1 MSTAASKQIMMVPG
15 LDTKTVKA
23 LPVFLVKLLN
33 MLEDESLDDIICW
46 DESGSSFHI
55 LDSPAFCDEVLPK
68 FFKHKNLNSFVR
80 QLNFYGFRKLASVDK
95 TSLCY
100 MENPGND
107 LHFMHPK
114 FVRYC
119 HDLMFEIK
127 RQTHPTKKLTS
138 AIAEK
143 QEFQACDEETKF
155 VTVAQAD
162 LMNMMRELTALRQKQ
177 EELENTVESL
187 SRGHDLLWDEMR
199 ILRETNAKQSDCF
212 NKLIQFLISVMP
224 ANRRVARR
232 QRPFVESD
240 KMIIPSGHGGDVLS
254 CIQQQLH
261 ESLVISKRSVLEDEL
276 TIPKNE
282 VNYEFAYDTPINQVV
297 PSGMIQ
303 SNDMIVPVK
312 RPHEKQIQIV
322 QRTPT
327 TYVQCNPSTSYIN
340 EEQDTTQDQQTYPL
354 VPMMPDEGLL
364 EEIDKNNMLEQDDL
378 MEYLANESSG
388 LDNAGFGDFLN
399 ETDGAN
405 WHHALEELS
414 PK

>member
-1 MSTAASKQIMMVPG
+1 MVIS
-15 LDTKTVKA
+15 D
-23 LPVFLVKLLN
+23 
-33 MLEDESLDDIICW
+33 
-46 DESGSSFHI
+46 
-55 LDSPAFCDEVLPK
+55 
-68 FFKHKNLNSFVR
+68 
-80 QLNFYGFRKLASVDK
+80 GFRKLASVDK

-114 FVRYC
+114 FVRAC

-138 AIAEK
+138 AISEK
-143 QEFQACDEETKF
+143 QQFQPYDEETKF
-155 VTVAQAD
+155 VTVAQED
-162 LMNMMRELTALRQKQ
+162 LISMMTELSSLRQRQ
-177 EELENTVESL
+177 EELENTVDSL

-240 KMIIPSGHGGDVLS
+240 KMIIPSNHGGDVLS

-261 ESLVISKRSVLEDEL
+261 ESLVISKRSVLEDEI
-276 TIPKNE
+276 TVPKNE
-282 VNYEFAYDTPINQVV
+282 VNYEFTYDTPINQVV
-297 PSGMIQ
+297 PSGMIR

-322 QRTPT
+322 QRSTPT
-327 TYVQCNPSTSYIN
+327 FVQCEPSTSYIN
-340 EEQDTTQDQQTYPL
+340 EEEETSEQHVYPSIS
-354 VPMMPDEGLL
+354 MMPDEGLL
-364 EEIDKNNMLEQDDL
+364 EEIDKNNMLERDDL
-378 MEYLANESSG
+378 MEYFNNESSE
-388 LDNAGFGDFLN
+388 LDNGGFGDFLN
-399 ETDGAN
+399 ETDGTN
-405 WHHALEELS
+405 WQHALEELS